1 VHLGEIPSAGEDRLI
16 GGVARQY
23 RVFFFLD
30 YYIVTANMQHSE
42 SPEEEFTFS
51 FSMADVTAHEPL
63 SVELPEPEVVQNVE
77 EVEEV
82 VQEEMEEVEVAQE
95 EPEVAVQEEEVEVAQ
110 DEPEEVVQ
118 DEPEEVTQEE
128 PEEVVQEEP
137 EVAVQEEEVEV
148 AQDEPEVAVQE
159 EEVEVEVAQDEP
171 EVAVQEEVAPE
182 VVVQDEPEPEEEV
195 APEAAEPAE
204 PEVVQEE
211 PKEEPA
217 PEPAQELSFSFDIN
231 GSGGEAIYFTPIEVP
246 DAVDR
251 ELRFHPE
258 NGFQLE
264 IQDISEAMPE
274 VVQEAPKEEPAPE
287 PAPQDDIPPPTPAI
301 PKVIFLVPYRDRLT
315 QQTNFDKKMRE
326 VVLKNTP
333 PDDYKIFYIHQL
345 DTRSF
350 NRGAMKN
357 IGFIMVRRAY
367 PQDYQN
373 ITLVFNDVDT
383 TPNSPDTIPSYETVP
398 GVIKH
403 FYGFPHALGGIFSIL
418 AGDFERINGFP
429 NYWSWGYEDNM
440 LIKRAER
447 AGLAIDRTVFYPNT
461 DTTNIQQTNPTS
473 MRVVNQGEF
482 DRYARNVEEG
492 INTIRQLYYTVN
504 EATGF
509 VNVHQFNTSYDYNPS
524 LDRPFDTSKS
534 NVPFKVGYSAK
545 RRSRLNM
552 VM

>member
-1 VHLGEIPSAGEDRLI
+1 MV
-16 GGVARQY
+16 
-23 RVFFFLD
+23 
-30 YYIVTANMQHSE
+30 
-42 SPEEEFTFS
+42 
-51 FSMADVTAHEPL
+51 
-63 SVELPEPEVVQNVE
+63 
-77 EVEEV
+77 
-82 VQEEMEEVEVAQE
+82 QE
-95 EPEVAVQEEEVEVAQ
+95 EPEETAQ

-118 DEPEEVTQEE
+118 EEPAQE

-137 EVAVQEEEVEV
+137 V
-148 AQDEPEVAVQE
+148 
-159 EEVEVEVAQDEP
+159 
-171 EVAVQEEVAPE
+171 
-182 VVVQDEPEPEEEV
+182 PEPE
-195 APEAAEPAE
+195 
-204 PEVVQEE
+204 EVVQEE
-211 PKEEPA
+211 PA
-217 PEPAQELSFSFDIN
+217 QEPAQELSFSFDIN

-246 DAVDR
+246 DVVDR

-258 NGFQLE
+258 NGLQLD

-274 VVQEAPKEEPAPE
+274 VVQEVSEPE
-287 PAPQDDIPPPTPAI
+287 PEPGPQDEIPPPTPVI

-315 QQTNFDKKMRE
+315 QQTNFDTKMRDI
-326 VVLKNTP
+326 VLKNMP
-333 PDDYKIFYIHQL
+333 PDHYKIFYIHQL
-345 DTRSF
+345 DNRSF

-383 TPNSPDTIPSYETVP
+383 TPNSPDTIPSYETTP
-398 GVIKH
+398 GIIKH

-429 NYWSWGYEDNM
+429 NYWSWGFEDNL

-447 AGLAIDRTVFYPNT
+447 ARLTIDRTVFYPNT
-461 DTTNIQQTNPTS
+461 DTTNIQQTNATF

-482 DRYARNVEEG
+482 DRYSRNVEEG
-492 INTIRQLYYTVN
+492 INTIRQLYYTVD

-534 NVPFKVGYSAK
+534 NVPFRVGYSAK
-545 RRSRLNM
+545 RRSRINM